1 VPAGTARVYSVNDF
15 KQGLDVRKSALTAPG
30 GSLRILENCM
40 VNQGGEIEKRFA
52 FVPMTVLS
60 PETVGMIGQ
69 GGALHIFGFD
79 VLSPLDNG
87 QCPVPIA
94 GHILHTAGLPD
105 TPTWIIDI
113 EPYDN
118 DFFVCAGSPT
128 RFYCFWKG
136 QPVKEVDGSFSQGTF
151 ARTYKSK
158 LYRID
163 AHFLRFSGV
172 GDPSVNDP
180 ANVNF
185 PGAGF
190 INIALN
196 DPEGETLQAMEVYYD
211 KMAVMARLM
220 TQMWTLAPDPDS
232 DTLTQV
238 LRIGTVARHS
248 AVQFGTGD
256 ILFLS
261 DSGVRSLKAL
271 NAAMSAAVSDVGS
284 AIDPLLIEEIKS
296 DPFVLDFAAAIV
308 QPIKGRYW
316 LAILDKIYV
325 LSHFPAGDITAWS
338 ILQPGFQVLSLTVAG
353 NMVFLRDNNQNL
365 YLYGGL
371 TLGDYDSCPVT
382 SPHAAPVD
390 RQPHRAQADP
400 ERRCHVRGRV
410 VGFAG
415 DAAEQHRGVRAG
427 GEHPGQ
433 HLRAPVHPVRGLRH
447 ARRCRTW
454 SNQAPG
460 PATLSAMHLHVLEA
474 GLK

>member
-1 VPAGTARVYSVNDF
+1 
-15 KQGLDVRKSALTAPG
+15 LDVRKSALTAPG

-113 EPYDN
+113 EPYDD

-382 SPHAAPVD
+382 IRTPHLSIDSPTARKLIQSVD
-390 RQPHRAQADP
+390 VMCEGAWSVSLGMLPNNTEAFELVANIQDNTYGLQSIP
-400 ERRCHVRGRV
+400 
-410 VGFAG
+410 FAG
-415 DAAEQHRGVRAG
+415 YGTHVGA
-427 GEHPGQ
+427 
-433 HLRAPVHPVRGLRH
+433 HL
-447 ARRCRTW
+447 T
-454 SNQAPG
+454 NQAPG